1 MSFSLINGYNPRDFD
16 TIVSEFR
23 QYINTEYGQNL
34 TPEQFKGSNWYKLI
48 YSASQLILSVEG
60 NISELSNKMI
70 DYIRK
75 VNEDIQLPKSSI
87 DGIHEHLLSDL
98 GLISSVKPSTASDAG
113 SLYISVDVDNT
124 ASDYAEK
131 KQMILEKLKEYC
143 TAGLYFTG
151 AERGEV
157 VASNGQSFTFGYDLP
172 EIVNMQVRI
181 TVIISDSTT
190 SVILNSAQIKSI
202 FEENFKKMYRLGFDF
217 EGDRYLD
224 IRNDLPFA
232 SKILIE
238 WSANGSNWSSDIW
251 QSAYNQKVILEN
263 ITVNI

>member
-1 MSFSLINGYNPRDFD
+1 MSFNLINGYNPRDFD
-16 TIVSEFR
+16 SIVSEFR
-23 QYINTEYGQNL
+23 EAINSEYGL
-34 TPEQFKGSNWYKLI
+34 KMTAEQFKGSNWYKLI
-48 YSASQLILSVEG
+48 YSASQLIETVEG

-75 VNEDIQLPKSSI
+75 TNEDIQLPKSTI
-87 DGIHEHLLSDL
+87 DGLQEHLLSDL

-113 SLYISVDVDNT
+113 KLYIAVDVDNT
-124 ASDYAEK
+124 ASDYTEK
-131 KQMILEKLKEYC
+131 KQNILKSLKKYC

-151 AERGEV
+151 SERGDL

-181 TVIISDSTT
+181 TVTISDSTT

-238 WSANGSNWSSDIW
+238 WSTNGTSWSSGIW

-263 ITVNI
+263 VTVNI

>member
-23 QYINTEYGQNL
+23 QSINSEYGQNL
-34 TPEQFKGSNWYKLI
+34 TAEQFRGSNWYKLI

-87 DGIHEHLLSDL
+87 DGIQEHLFNDL

-113 SLYISVDVDNT
+113 KLYIAVDVDNT
-124 ASDYAEK
+124 SSDYTEK
-131 KQMILEKLKEYC
+131 KQMILEKLKKYC

-172 EIVNMQVRI
+172 TKVNMQVRI
-181 TVIISDSTT
+181 TVTISDSTT
-190 SVILNSAQIKSI
+190 AVILNSAQIKAI

-238 WSANGSNWSSDIW
+238 WSTNGTSWSSGIW
-251 QSAYNQKVILEN
+251 QSAYNQKVVLEN
-263 ITVNI
+263 VTVNI